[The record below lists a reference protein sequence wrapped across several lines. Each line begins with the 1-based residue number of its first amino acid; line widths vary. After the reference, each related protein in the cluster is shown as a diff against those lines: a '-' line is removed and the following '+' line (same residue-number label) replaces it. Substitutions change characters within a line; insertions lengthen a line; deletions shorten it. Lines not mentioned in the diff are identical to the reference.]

1 MFDYLDNNPQTKLEI
16 KNLRVSFRTNNGAVK
31 AVRDISCDLYEGET
45 LTIVGES
52 GSGKSVTARAV
63 MGILAPNAIIESGEI
78 IYDGLD
84 LLKITEDEFHRLRG
98 NRLAMIFQDPLSSL
112 NPIMKVGKQLTEAMI
127 LNGRETR
134 RDGKKRLRA
143 KLAQL
148 AFAAEH
154 LLKRTVK
161 DYKFSFSYTAGTG
174 SASVGM
180 SDLALIADIIE
191 ASDKEAR
198 TYQDIAKQRLG
209 ELLPIFKE
217 EKLNKTKC
225 LTAWKDMSDAV
236 EKGID
241 KIAIRKDSLFYVFRT
256 SLRHAIDTYFEGV
269 AKNPA
274 ELARVER
281 DEKVFRKLTEKG
293 KFAPSVVP
301 ANLIDTELARRDM
314 VKTVENLV
322 LHYSEDRVA
331 LQKEKL
337 AEEMLAYLQEQAAAS
352 KRKFTKSEHEA
363 KAVALLREV
372 GIPDPEKRMKQYP
385 FQMSGGQRQRVV
397 IAIALAANPDILICD
412 EPTTALDVTIQ
423 AQILELI
430 NQLKRDRKLSVIF
443 ITHDLGVVA
452 NMADR
457 IAVMYA
463 GKIVEQGN
471 AQDIFYDPRHPYTWA
486 LLSSMPTLDTKE
498 RLAAIPGTPPN
509 MILPP
514 KGDAF
519 AARNQYAME
528 IDFEEEPPFFKVSDT
543 HYAATWL
550 LHPDAP
556 KVSPPEIIMKSI
568 QRMKAE
574 EAARREV
581 KDNAV
586 GI

>member
-1 MFDYLDNNPQTKLEI
+1 
-16 KNLRVSFRTNNGAVK
+16 
-31 AVRDISCDLYEGET
+31 
-45 LTIVGES
+45 
-52 GSGKSVTARAV
+52 
-63 MGILAPNAIIESGEI
+63 
-78 IYDGLD
+78 
-84 LLKITEDEFHRLRG
+84 
-98 NRLAMIFQDPLSSL
+98 
-112 NPIMKVGKQLTEAMI
+112 
-127 LNGRETR
+127 
-134 RDGKKRLRA
+134 
-143 KLAQL
+143 
-148 AFAAEH
+148 
-154 LLKRTVK
+154 
-161 DYKFSFSYTAGTG
+161 
-174 SASVGM
+174 
-180 SDLALIADIIE
+180 
-191 ASDKEAR
+191 
-198 TYQDIAKQRLG
+198 
-209 ELLPIFKE
+209 
-217 EKLNKTKC
+217 
-225 LTAWKDMSDAV
+225 
-236 EKGID
+236 
-241 KIAIRKDSLFYVFRT
+241 
-256 SLRHAIDTYFEGV
+256 
-269 AKNPA
+269 
-274 ELARVER
+274 
-281 DEKVFRKLTEKG
+281 
-293 KFAPSVVP
+293 
-301 ANLIDTELARRDM
+301 M